1 MVVVWKS
8 IRDRWRFRK
17 VSHTFHLVENYVGTT
32 LNRRSLRQFS
42 CFNFELLRVW
52 LFLHDQFSHSP
63 PPLRGLIFGLSD
75 VDNFTEMAR
84 FLSRTHSLKIM
95 PRHSTR
101 LGWWCCDVA
110 RSALC
115 WLESMCVNFSSL
127 SVCCCSFFFRG
138 EVIGELCSSLT
149 FSPYVSLA

>member
-1 MVVVWKS
+1 MAMDASGFAKWVTLFTWLKITLALHWTNDLFDNFPIVVIDFKP
-8 IRDRWRFRK
+8 F
-17 VSHTFHLVENYVGTT
+17 
-32 LNRRSLRQFS
+32 
-42 CFNFELLRVW
+42 RVW
-52 LFLHDQFSHSP
+52 TFLHDKFSHSP

-110 RSALC
+110 RSALR

-138 EVIGELCSSLT
+138 EVIGELCSNLT
-149 FSPYVSLA
+149 FTLRLTCS